1 MLSIK
6 LDKVY
11 THTELMNIPSLTL
24 AFVGDAYFSLLV
36 RTALLGHCNAKP
48 TKLHRLS
55 SQIVNAQAQSKILE
69 DILPKLTSTEND
81 VVRRARN
88 APNNTKSKHYGL
100 ADYKRATALEA
111 LIGYLYLLGHNDRLN
126 ELLQPLIKSIGENV

>member
-1 MLSIK
+1 MFSIR

-11 THTELMNIPSLTL
+11 THTELMNIPSTTL

-36 RTALLGHCNAKP
+36 RTAVLKNCNAKP
-48 TKLHRLS
+48 TKLHKLT
-55 SQIVNAQAQSKILE
+55 SQYVNAEAQSKLLE
-69 DILPKLTSTEND
+69 DILPSLNETESD

-88 APNNTKSKHYGL
+88 APNNTKSKHFGL

-111 LIGYLYLLGHNDRLN
+111 LIGYLYLSSNSNRLN
-126 ELLQPLIKSIGENV
+126 ELLYPFLLNLGENI

>member
-1 MLSIK
+1 MFSIS

-11 THTELMNIPSLTL
+11 THTELMNIPSTTL

-36 RTALLGHCNAKP
+36 RTIVLNNCNAKP
-48 TKLHRLS
+48 TKLHRLT
-55 SQIVNAQAQSKILE
+55 SQYVNAEAQSNLLE
-69 DILPKLTSTEND
+69 DILPLLSEVESD

-88 APNNTKSKHYGL
+88 APNNTKSKHFGL

-111 LIGYLYLLGHNDRLN
+111 LIGYLYLSNNCDRIT
-126 ELLQPLIKSIGENV
+126 ELLDTFITNIGDSL